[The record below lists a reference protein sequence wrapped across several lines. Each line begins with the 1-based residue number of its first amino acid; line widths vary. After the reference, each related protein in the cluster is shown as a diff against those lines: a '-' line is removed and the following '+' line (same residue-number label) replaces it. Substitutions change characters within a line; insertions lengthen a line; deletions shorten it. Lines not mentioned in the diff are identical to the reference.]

1 MESDRTGNC
10 IRPVSFDC
18 PDRSGLSAM
27 NECIVCNNA
36 QTHPLYSGVVKCQQC
51 GHVFCNRYLDEEEL
65 SKLYK
70 KDYFFGEEYSNY
82 LADKNVLQKNFKLR
96 MKVLQGF
103 LEPARHRHL
112 LEIGC
117 AYGFFLD
124 TVRNQFSM
132 VRGIDITEDGI
143 RYAQEQLKLDVVND
157 DFIRHDFRGMKFDVV
172 CMWDTIE
179 HLQEPQLYLKKI
191 SKNMEEGALLA
202 LTTGDIASVNARIKK
217 SRWRLMHPP
226 THLHYFSGRTL
237 TRVLDNYGFDV
248 IYNRYCGFYRSIN
261 TAAYT
266 LLVLR
271 NKWSLLYSLLRKTG
285 LTSFDFYSNLYD
297 IMYVIARRR

>member
-1 MESDRTGNC
+1 MDPDRTGNC
-10 IRPVSFDC
+10 IHPVVFDC
-18 PDRSGLSAM
+18 PDRSGLLVM

-36 QTHPLYSGVVKCQQC
+36 QAYPLYSGVVKCQRC
-51 GHVFCNRYLDEEEL
+51 GHVFCDRHLGEEEL

-70 KDYFFGEEYSNY
+70 KDYFFGEEYSDY
-82 LADKNVLQKNFKLR
+82 LADKKVLQKNFKLR
-96 MKVLQGF
+96 MKVLQRF

-124 TVRNQFSM
+124 TVRNQFSL

-143 RYAQEQLKLDVVND
+143 RYAQEKLKLDVVND
-157 DFIRHDFRGMKFDVV
+157 DFIRHDFKGQKFDVV

-179 HLQEPQLYLKKI
+179 HLQSPHLYLKKL
-191 SKNMEEGALLA
+191 SEHMETGALLA
-202 LTTGDIASVNARIKK
+202 LTTGDIASVIARIKK

-226 THLHYFSGRTL
+226 SHLHYFSKRTL
-237 TRVLDNYGFDV
+237 TKILNDHGFDV

-261 TAAYT
+261 TVAYT

-271 NKWSLLYSLLRKTG
+271 HKWSLLYNVVRKTG
-285 LTSFDFYSNLYD
+285 LTSFNFYSNLYD
-297 IMYVIARRR
+297 IMYVIAHKR